1 MQHRQLRSN
10 RIRPGRQTSPVQSL
24 VAPVT
29 PIPLPGVDEARP
41 SLHQSRS
48 KGAGGAYRKPSLGSS
63 QVSFRQAQV
72 MAAKTPLGH
81 LALEEQTSHTTSLAE
96 PSPLELQALEG
107 RTSQQTSP
115 KHPSAGFNQLDLA
128 QLEQK
133 MLKIEMLQKEMRELV
148 RNKLP
153 STLAAKLAKN
163 ECKQEVDCKQ
173 SSDNNNNN
181 NDNNNNNNTNTTTTN
196 NNNNNNEPN
205 NYNNNNKN
213 SRESSLNSFDLDNDN
228 PESEPDLDAESFGC
242 FNPILG
248 AESRHDQLEAS
259 LSLGNL
265 GHKTMAIG
273 ISLGSL
279 IQQHKMNKRG
289 CR

>member
-1 MQHRQLRSN
+1 
-10 RIRPGRQTSPVQSL
+10 
-24 VAPVT
+24 
-29 PIPLPGVDEARP
+29 
-41 SLHQSRS
+41 
-48 KGAGGAYRKPSLGSS
+48 
-63 QVSFRQAQV
+63 

-81 LALEEQTSHTTSLAE
+81 FALEEQTSHATSLAE

-107 RTSQQTSP
+107 RISQKTSP
-115 KHPSAGFNQLDLA
+115 KHPSAGFSQLDLA

-181 NDNNNNNNTNTTTTN
+181 NNNDNNNNNNTTTTTTN
-196 NNNNNNEPN
+196 NTNNNEPN
-205 NYNNNNKN
+205 NYNNNNNKN
-213 SRESSLNSFDLDNDN
+213 SRDSSLNSFDLDNDN

-248 AESRHDQLEAS
+248 AESRHDQHEAS

-279 IQQHKMNKRG
+279 IQQQQDEQEGMQIGTAWDPSLMQKKPTKRVSFDEISLAHLRQNKG
-289 CR
+289 QQHTMTTAQTCWDSFQQQQLAATACINL